1 MLYFLPNSNG
11 VCLQGAASGIGT
23 NIASSL
29 PTHYH
34 AFGAN
39 SGNNNGSFGATK
51 DSIDYTMPA
60 IGGTRGWNGS
70 GGGGS
75 FSGLITTYS
84 ANMITSLEK
93 TESGS
98 VQPAALKVSV
108 LIKHD

>member
-1 MLYFLPNSNG
+1 MYVYGLPNSSG

-70 GGGGS
+70 GSGGS
-75 FSGLITTYS
+75 FTAGTTFS
-84 ANMITSLEK
+84 ANMITSYPT

-98 VQPAALKVSV
+98 VQPAALKVGV